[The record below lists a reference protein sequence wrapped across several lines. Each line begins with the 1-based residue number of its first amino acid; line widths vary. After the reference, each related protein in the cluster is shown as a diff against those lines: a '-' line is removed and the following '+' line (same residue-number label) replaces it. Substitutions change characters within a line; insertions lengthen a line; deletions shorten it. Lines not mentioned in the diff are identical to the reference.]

1 MTISRI
7 FLGGLLGLFWFLSAW
22 AQDTTILAAS
32 APLNMPQAIAV
43 DTAGNSLYRD
53 QGRSG
58 HERRRAVEAS
68 SRRLGDDALYDDGLW
83 HHICR
88 DSAGWSR
95 LFQHR
100 RFLHAGR

>member
-1 MTISRI
+1 MSALASLEKLGAALPKGFMTISRI

-68 SRRLGDDALYDDGLW
+68 AQSHSDDAG
-83 HHICR
+83 
-88 DSAGWSR
+88 
-95 LFQHR
+95 R
-100 RFLHAGR
+100 RAAPHQI